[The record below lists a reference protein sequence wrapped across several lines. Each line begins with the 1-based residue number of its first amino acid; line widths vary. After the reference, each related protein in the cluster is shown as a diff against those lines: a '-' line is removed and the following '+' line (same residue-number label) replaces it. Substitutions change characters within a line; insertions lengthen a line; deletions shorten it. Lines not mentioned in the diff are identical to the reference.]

1 MLSDRQ
7 QQILEDSI
15 KLIDEKGI
23 QGFTIK
29 NLAAEIGISEPG
41 LYRHFKSKFEI
52 LQTML
57 NSFKQ
62 MMQLNRSQFMASDD
76 DAVDKLHQLMTRIL
90 TVFTNSPALVSVIF
104 AEEIFNNEHQLT
116 EMVMGI
122 KEINEDLV
130 ISIYTELQADNRVKE
145 SISSEMFC
153 LMYLGSIRLMVKN
166 WKQSNYNFN
175 LLEKGETL
183 FQALMSGVKY

>member
-7 QQILEDSI
+7 QQIVEDSI

-29 NLAAEIGISEPG
+29 NLAAKIGISEPG

-52 LQTML
+52 IHTILD
-57 NSFKQ
+57 SFKQ
-62 MMQLNRSQFMASDD
+62 MMTMNRSQFNASDD

-104 AEEIFNNEHQLT
+104 SEEIFSNEHQLT

-130 ISIYTELQADNRVKE
+130 VSIYTELQADNRVKE

-166 WKQSNYNFN
+166 WKHSNYDFN

-183 FQALMSGVKY
+183 FQALMSGAKN

>member
-7 QQILEDSI
+7 QQIVEDSI

-29 NLAAEIGISEPG
+29 NLAKEIGISEPG
-41 LYRHFKSKFEI
+41 LYRHFASKFEI
-52 LQTML
+52 LSTIL

-62 MMQLNRSQFMASDD
+62 LMTVNRDLIIVSPD
-76 DAVDKLHQLMTRIL
+76 DAMDKLHQLMNRIL
-90 TVFTNSPALVSVIF
+90 TVFTHSPALVSVIF
-104 AEEIFNNEHQLT
+104 AEEIFHNEHKLS
-116 EMVMGI
+116 EMVMDI

-130 ISIYTELQADNRVKE
+130 MSIYTELQLDNRAKE
-145 SISSEMFC
+145 DISAEMFC

-166 WKQSNYNFN
+166 WKQNNYNFN

-183 FQALMSGVKY
+183 FKALMSGAII

>member
-7 QQILEDSI
+7 QQIIEDSI

-29 NLAAEIGISEPG
+29 NLAKEIGISEPG
-41 LYRHFKSKFEI
+41 LYRHFASKFEI
-52 LQTML
+52 LSTIL
-57 NSFKQ
+57 DSFKQ
-62 MMQLNRSQFMASDD
+62 LMTANRDLFMDSPD
-76 DAVDKLHQLMTRIL
+76 DAMDKLHQLMNRIL
-90 TVFTNSPALVSVIF
+90 TVFTHSPALVSVIF
-104 AEEIFNNEHQLT
+104 AEEIFHNEHKLS

-130 ISIYTELQADNRVKE
+130 ISIYTELLTDNRVKE
-145 SISSEMFC
+145 SISAEMFC
-153 LMYLGSIRLMVKN
+153 LLYLGSIRLMVKN

-175 LLEKGETL
+175 LLNKGETL
-183 FQALMSGVKY
+183 FQALMSGAKI